1 MFYRFYLFNIYTTR
15 EFQETVSQF
24 YVYVYISNIRYF
36 HVLLQI
42 VDIKQYRE
50 LQLVHKH
57 NIRDDIQP
65 AIEKVILNREERN
78 KHLAGAE

>member
-1 MFYRFYLFNIYTTR
+1 MFYCIYLFNIYTTR

-24 YVYVYISNIRYF
+24 YVYVHICNRYF

-50 LQLVHKH
+50 QLQVAHKH
-57 NIRDDIQP
+57 NIRDIQP